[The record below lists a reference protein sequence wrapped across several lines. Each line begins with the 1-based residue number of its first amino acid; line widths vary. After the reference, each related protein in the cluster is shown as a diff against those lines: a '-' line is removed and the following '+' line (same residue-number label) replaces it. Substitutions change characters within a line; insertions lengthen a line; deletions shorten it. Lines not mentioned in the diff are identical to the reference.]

1 MREAG
6 WVEAACKVKGL
17 WADMPGLSDWI
28 RLQVEVSCGERGSLG
43 GERIGPGG
51 QRSDAGW
58 AGVINSAD
66 NGV

>member
-6 WVEAACKVKGL
+6 WAEAACKVKGL
-17 WADMPGLSDWI
+17 WANMPGLSDWI
-28 RLQVEVSCGERGSLG
+28 RLQVEVSYGERGSLR

-51 QRSDAGW
+51 QRSDE
-58 AGVINSAD
+58 GVIHLAD